1 MVHFLMCSV
10 HLVTPASVLALNL
23 CTCVHVSCRS
33 ALISLSSVDDDTMR
47 SAKAGAW
54 WEDAAQRAMA
64 NNSAVYTEKPS
75 IGTFLAEWK
84 ALYDSGSGE
93 RGLFSRA
100 AAQRQAARNG
110 RRDATQ
116 PFGTNPC
123 W

>member
-1 MVHFLMCSV
+1 
-10 HLVTPASVLALNL
+10 
-23 CTCVHVSCRS
+23 
-33 ALISLSSVDDDTMR
+33 VDDDTMR

>member
-1 MVHFLMCSV
+1 MPPNADVLNHAVLSAPKLYT
-10 HLVTPASVLALNL
+10 HYTATP
-23 CTCVHVSCRS
+23 T
-33 ALISLSSVDDDTMR
+33 
-47 SAKAGAW
+47 KP
-54 WEDAAQRAMA
+54 Q
-64 NNSAVYTEKPS
+64 TEKPS

>member
-1 MVHFLMCSV
+1 ML
-10 HLVTPASVLALNL
+10 LA
-23 CTCVHVSCRS
+23 
-33 ALISLSSVDDDTMR
+33 
-47 SAKAGAW
+47 
-54 WEDAAQRAMA
+54 
-64 NNSAVYTEKPS
+64 EKPS

>member
-1 MVHFLMCSV
+1 MHHASQQPDVQRWITHVLMVHL
-10 HLVTPASVLALNL
+10 LA
-23 CTCVHVSCRS
+23 
-33 ALISLSSVDDDTMR
+33 
-47 SAKAGAW
+47 
-54 WEDAAQRAMA
+54 
-64 NNSAVYTEKPS
+64 EKPS
-75 IGTFLAEWK
+75 FGTFLSEWK

>member
-1 MVHFLMCSV
+1 VSL
-10 HLVTPASVLALNL
+10 LLA
-23 CTCVHVSCRS
+23 
-33 ALISLSSVDDDTMR
+33 
-47 SAKAGAW
+47 
-54 WEDAAQRAMA
+54 
-64 NNSAVYTEKPS
+64 EKPS

>member
-1 MVHFLMCSV
+1 MQCVFLTSYGS
-10 HLVTPASVLALNL
+10 TLNPVPVPRHP
-23 CTCVHVSCRS
+23 CPHPP
-33 ALISLSSVDDDTMR
+33 
-47 SAKAGAW
+47 
-54 WEDAAQRAMA
+54 
-64 NNSAVYTEKPS
+64 EKPS

-110 RRDATQ
+110 RRDASQ

>member
-1 MVHFLMCSV
+1 MS
-10 HLVTPASVLALNL
+10 TPI
-23 CTCVHVSCRS
+23 TPPPS
-33 ALISLSSVDDDTMR
+33 A
-47 SAKAGAW
+47 
-54 WEDAAQRAMA
+54 
-64 NNSAVYTEKPS
+64 EKPS

-110 RRDATQ
+110 RRDASQ